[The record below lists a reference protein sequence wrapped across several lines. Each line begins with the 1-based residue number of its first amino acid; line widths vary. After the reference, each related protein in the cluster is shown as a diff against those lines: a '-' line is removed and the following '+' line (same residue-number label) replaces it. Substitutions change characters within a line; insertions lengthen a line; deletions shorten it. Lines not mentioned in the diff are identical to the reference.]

1 MNLYIRIFVVTT
13 VASVFV
19 LPVHPFVQ
27 CAYAEDFAMPAGSV
41 ICTGSGSIERMTSEL
56 TGQ

>member
-19 LPVHPFVQ
+19 LPVHHFVR

-41 ICTGSGSIERMTSEL
+41 ICTGSGSIKK
-56 TGQ
+56 